1 MLSSGG
7 INGVQVAL
15 IDHSELQHLLS
26 TQGKWDGIS
35 TLNNFLFE
43 EENVTVCKAFEVGSG
58 KTILWSK
65 LPGNLVIECDKWCS
79 AISVIKRKF
88 SPNQGF
94 QTGYHKNS
102 LDTHRSY
109 LPPREKLCPR
119 YWITCLGIIIPC
131 ARRWC
136 QDTGLRTEIENT
148 TRSNSQSEH
157 TIFRIPR
164 KKV

>member
-1 MLSSGG
+1 MHRYINEGNDVTTAADFRDAMLSSGG

-65 LPGNLVIECDKWCS
+65 LPGNLVIECDK
-79 AISVIKRKF
+79 
-88 SPNQGF
+88 
-94 QTGYHKNS
+94 
-102 LDTHRSY
+102 
-109 LPPREKLCPR
+109 
-119 YWITCLGIIIPC
+119 
-131 ARRWC
+131 
-136 QDTGLRTEIENT
+136 
-148 TRSNSQSEH
+148 
-157 TIFRIPR
+157 
-164 KKV
+164 